1 MMSETAVGL
10 ATLGARPSG
19 HAAIAANDG
28 LAAVFEYDRK
38 AFARHFNRSPF
49 VFRHNLVG
57 HPLFEFPRLMQLARG
72 QALQRVRY
80 NAGNLPTNL
89 PAWDKA
95 PQTGLSVEETI
106 EKIEEQISW
115 MQIRRADY
123 EPDYRALIHR
133 CLDELAADINALEPG
148 MGGREGS
155 VIISSPSAVTPFH
168 LDHEHNFLLQ
178 IRGHKTVSVFPR
190 EDRELLPEEHLE
202 GYFSG
207 KKKFRAV
214 PFDDSLQ
221 ERAREFELHPGD
233 VLHIPSTSPH
243 WVKNHDQA
251 SVSFSVVFTTP
262 VSIRPGCIHYMN
274 ARLRKLGLNPRPVGH
289 SAVGDQ
295 LKYWGY
301 WLLQRLAG
309 TEHPEGTIFHP

>member
-10 ATLGARPSG
+10 ATLGARPSV

-28 LAAVFEYDRK
+28 LSAVFEYERNT
-38 AFARHFNRSPF
+38 FARHFNRSPF

-57 HPLFEFPRLMQLARG
+57 HPLFEFPRLLQLARG

-89 PAWDKA
+89 PAWEKA
-95 PQTGLSVEETI
+95 PQTGLSVAETI
-106 EKIEEQISW
+106 EKIEEHISW

-133 CLDELAADINALEPG
+133 CLDELAAEINALEPG
-148 MGGREGS
+148 MDGREGS

-202 GYFSG
+202 GYFAG

-214 PFDDSLQ
+214 PFDEKYQ
-221 ERAREFELHPGD
+221 ERAWEFELHPGD
-233 VLHIPSTSPH
+233 VLHIPSTAPH
-243 WVKNHDQA
+243 WVKNHDQT
-251 SVSFSVVFTTP
+251 SVSFSVVFTT
-262 VSIRPGCIHYMN
+262 SISRRPGCIHYVN
-274 ARLRKLGLNPRPVGH
+274 SRLRTLGLNPRPVGH
-289 SAVGDQ
+289 SALGDH
-295 LKYWGY
+295 LKYLGY
-301 WLLQRLAG
+301 HLLQYLAG
-309 TEHPEGTIFHP
+309 ANPKDGNPFPP